1 MALFIHSFF
10 LFTFT
15 VFLLAFYSQL
25 ALVGVVAMAAARE
38 DAFLV
43 IDDQM
48 NENDIDPNSME
59 EMEKN
64 GTVSN
69 LLKDLLSQNR

>member
-1 MALFIHSFF
+1 
-10 LFTFT
+10 
-15 VFLLAFYSQL
+15 
-25 ALVGVVAMAAARE
+25 MAAAQGDAFLVIDDEMNENDIDPAQE

-43 IDDQM
+43 IDDEM
-48 NENDIDPNSME
+48 NENDIDPDSME

-69 LLKDLLSQNR
+69 LLEDLLSQNR

>member
-1 MALFIHSFF
+1 
-10 LFTFT
+10 
-15 VFLLAFYSQL
+15 
-25 ALVGVVAMAAARE
+25 MAAAQE

-48 NENDIDPNSME
+48 NENDIDPDSME

-69 LLKDLLSQNR
+69 LLEDLLSQNR

>member
-1 MALFIHSFF
+1 
-10 LFTFT
+10 
-15 VFLLAFYSQL
+15 
-25 ALVGVVAMAAARE
+25 MAAARE

-43 IDDQM
+43 IDDQK
-48 NENDIDPNSME
+48 NENDIDPDSME

-69 LLKDLLSQNR
+69 LLEDLLSQNR

>member
-1 MALFIHSFF
+1 
-10 LFTFT
+10 
-15 VFLLAFYSQL
+15 
-25 ALVGVVAMAAARE
+25 MAAAQE

-48 NENDIDPNSME
+48 NENDIDPDSME

-64 GTVSN
+64 GTVRN
-69 LLKDLLSQNR
+69 LLEDLLSQNR

>member
-1 MALFIHSFF
+1 
-10 LFTFT
+10 
-15 VFLLAFYSQL
+15 
-25 ALVGVVAMAAARE
+25 MAADQE
-38 DAFLV
+38 YAFLV
-43 IDDQM
+43 IDDHM

>member
-1 MALFIHSFF
+1 
-10 LFTFT
+10 
-15 VFLLAFYSQL
+15 
-25 ALVGVVAMAAARE
+25 MAAAQE

-43 IDDQM
+43 IDDEI
-48 NENDIDPNSME
+48 NENDIDPDSME

-69 LLKDLLSQNR
+69 LLKDLLSQDRY

>member
-1 MALFIHSFF
+1 
-10 LFTFT
+10 
-15 VFLLAFYSQL
+15 
-25 ALVGVVAMAAARE
+25 MAAAQE
-38 DAFLV
+38 YAFLV

-48 NENDIDPNSME
+48 NENDIDPDSME

-69 LLKDLLSQNR
+69 LLEDLLSQNR